1 MFNSPIPASED
12 PCLEL
17 SYPGSRRRQSGVWR
31 SLPRAFPRLEKEAKR
46 GFLSFFLSIG
56 LLYDVNNVLHS
67 VALRP
72 CMCSCLTHVCCQMS
86 NGHPEPGMWLSD
98 VLFNP
103 KYAGHIYKV
112 TVAVDNLGNIVWIC
126 DLMPG
131 TSADVMIWDQRGPSR
146 THGQFFD
153 FEIGAHDGAS
163 KGRLHTAVPYIGRKT
178 LTDDQQEYND
188 VHGFYRARV
197 EHLFARLWQWR
208 IVRNVWTR
216 SATELHGHVRILL
229 HLTQFCIRRQTR
241 YQPYGPWPH
250 VPESVWAQEEAT
262 VVEEENDD
270 GVCCQLCGHRPG
282 DISECGTCHL
292 NMCASCMPLHSCTL

>member
-1 MFNSPIPASED
+1 MCCTPSRCVLVCVHASPMFVAKCQTGTLSLVCGDTTSGCLLRNYCISCYVVDLEEFVVRRKKIFASL
-12 PCLEL
+12 PC
-17 SYPGSRRRQSGVWR
+17 SQVQSGMFTVVDLSKGFRFQSPSPLSVW
-31 SLPRAFPRLEKEAKR
+31 LV
-46 GFLSFFLSIG
+46 GWIG
-56 LLYDVNNVLHS
+56 LTILVS
-67 VALRP
+67 SSALR
-72 CMCSCLTHVCCQMS
+72 S
-86 NGHPEPGMWLSD
+86 
-98 VLFNP
+98 
-103 KYAGHIYKV
+103 
-112 TVAVDNLGNIVWIC
+112 
-126 DLMPG
+126 
-131 TSADVMIWDQRGPSR
+131 QRGPSR

-153 FEIGAHDGAS
+153 FEIGAHDGAY

-188 VHGFYRARV
+188 VHGFYCARV

>member
-1 MFNSPIPASED
+1 MRAL
-12 PCLEL
+12 CTCTHQVQ
-17 SYPGSRRRQSGVWR
+17 PGSLRP
-31 SLPRAFPRLEKEAKR
+31 LT
-46 GFLSFFLSIG
+46 
-56 LLYDVNNVLHS
+56 VLALWA
-67 VALRP
+67 ALRHADWGNAMHAVRTQCARSAHAVQSFGCRP
-72 CMCSCLTHVCCQMS
+72 IL
-86 NGHPEPGMWLSD
+86 EP
-98 VLFNP
+98 LFQ
-103 KYAGHIYKV
+103 YLYFLRQH
-112 TVAVDNLGNIVWIC
+112 
-126 DLMPG
+126 
-131 TSADVMIWDQRGPSR
+131 
-146 THGQFFD
+146 
-153 FEIGAHDGAS
+153 
-163 KGRLHTAVPYIGRKT
+163 
-178 LTDDQQEYND
+178 QQEYND